1 VHHVCSYCFSAPN
14 TGNFRKQVNN
24 HHRVKSPLPAIS
36 CKPNNY
42 LARFNNMADKKTLI
56 LGATPDQSR
65 YAYLAANRLVRS
77 GHTIVNVGI
86 KTGEVA
92 GVAIEKPETIHTD
105 IDTITLYV
113 GPQKQESLYDYI
125 IQTHPKRIIFNP
137 GTENSHLRRL
147 AHENGIATDYAC
159 TLVLLSIGQY

>member
-1 VHHVCSYCFSAPN
+1 MAGVVRHPA
-14 TGNFRKQVNN
+14 
-24 HHRVKSPLPAIS
+24 VKSQPPTAV
-36 CKPNNY
+36 CKLFNI
-42 LARFNNMADKKTLI
+42 LARYTTMADKKTLI
-56 LGATPDQSR
+56 LGATPDPSR
-65 YAYLAANRLVRS
+65 YAYLAANRLVGS

-113 GPQKQESLYDYI
+113 GPQHQENLYDYI
-125 IQTHPKRIIFNP
+125 LDTKPKRIIFNP
-137 GTENSHLRRL
+137 GTENSELRRM
-147 AHENGIATDYAC
+147 ANEKGIETEYAC